1 MQDKQLVE
9 QSIQVRMAAV
19 ADARYLLR
27 RAFRIIDE
35 EARNAGLEPLEHQ
48 LIVQLRGVPTL
59 TLTVTELA
67 SRLDI
72 QLGLVSRLTRRLE
85 ERGFAI
91 RSRSSE
97 DLRVTLITATEK
109 AIDLAKIVAERIRPR
124 YLVLQN
130 ELPFERRKAA
140 VAIWAGIFGVRDDQ
154 QRGGE

>member
-1 MQDKQLVE
+1 
-9 QSIQVRMAAV
+9 
-19 ADARYLLR
+19 
-27 RAFRIIDE
+27 
-35 EARNAGLEPLEHQ
+35 
-48 LIVQLRGVPTL
+48 
-59 TLTVTELA
+59 VTELA

-72 QLGLVSRLTRRLE
+72 QLGLVSRLTRQLE